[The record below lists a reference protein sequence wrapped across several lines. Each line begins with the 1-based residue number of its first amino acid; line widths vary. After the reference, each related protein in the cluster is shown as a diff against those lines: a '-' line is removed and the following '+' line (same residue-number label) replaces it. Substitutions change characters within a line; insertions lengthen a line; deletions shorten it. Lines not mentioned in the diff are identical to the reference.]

1 MFRIK
6 FCREIILKLLYQIDV
21 LGLMD
26 TPLEP
31 VFEDNANFLKG
42 LTDDEEEYIRRII
55 AKVIEKRDDIDQSI
69 SKNLIG
75 WKLTRLAPIDRNLL
89 RMGVSEAFFNDQKA
103 VIIDDILRIAKK
115 YSEEESYKI
124 INAILDKIIK

>member
-6 FCREIILKLLYQIDV
+6 YCREIILKLMYQIDL

-26 TPLEP
+26 TPLETI
-31 VFEDNANFLKG
+31 FDNNVNFLRS
-42 LTDDEEEYIRRII
+42 LNDDEKEYIRKII
-55 AKVIEKRDDIDQSI
+55 ANIIEKRDTIDESI
-69 SKNLIG
+69 SNNLIG
-75 WKLTRLAPIDRNLL
+75 WKLTRLTPIDRNLL
-89 RMGVSEAFFNDQKA
+89 RMGISESYFNDQKA

-124 INAILDKIIK
+124 INAILDKVIQ